1 VSDTIKI
8 EIEIPAPPE
17 GWGEVEYRKALPG
30 DYRLDCGIWFL
41 CDCAT
46 DAPYP
51 VARKLTPLW
60 TPPLELVEVLGHGW
74 LTRDRSDVVEWHLTI
89 KRPCKG
95 DGHWH
100 GDGLEVPI
108 AFVRPSMLPPSDIP
122 WEQCCFKIGE
132 PQE

>member
-17 GWGEVEYRKALPG
+17 GWGEVEYRKGLPG

-51 VARKLTPLW
+51 VARKITPLW
-60 TPPLELVEVLGHGW
+60 TPPPELVAVLGRGW
-74 LTRDRSDVVEWHLTI
+74 LTRDKGGVVEWHETE
-89 KRPCKG
+89 KRPRKDYGCWFG
-95 DGHWH
+95 C
-100 GDGLEVPI
+100 GLGVTI
-108 AFVRPSMLPPSDIP
+108 DFVRPSMLPPPNIP
-122 WEQCCFKIGE
+122 WEQCCFKIGDPRE
-132 PQE
+132 